1 MTITP
6 EAVEQLNKLLKP
18 GEYLEVGLVGG
29 GCGGATITLTKM
41 DLKNTEGLSIGE
53 TTNVRWADKTART
66 YLQGGVIDIDDS
78 IFNAR
83 FTFKPPL
90 GTESCGC
97 GASIK
102 LD

>member
-1 MTITP
+1 
-6 EAVEQLNKLLKP
+6 
-18 GEYLEVGLVGG
+18 
-29 GCGGATITLTKM
+29 M

-53 TTNVRWADKTART
+53 ITNVRWADKTART